1 MLALFKKKQPELQ
14 KGIEINVIAEQL
26 RAFKNGNYVLK
37 QELEFADSQGNV
49 IGFGKINRKY
59 INPKT

>member
-26 RAFKNGNYVLK
+26 RMFKNGNYVLK
-37 QELEFADSQGNV
+37 QELEFTDSQGNV

>member
-1 MLALFKKKQPELQ
+1 MVLFKKKEPEIPE
-14 KGIEINVIAEQL
+14 GTEINVIASQL

-37 QELEFADSQGNV
+37 QKLEFVDSQGNK
-49 IGFGKINRKY
+49 IGSGKINRKY

>member
-37 QELEFADSQGNV
+37 QELEFTDSQGNV